1 MELTIVCKSSAFKHG
16 VSEADIRWTFNT
28 ARYDRFIERDDNR
41 YLLIGAATL
50 LPTTR
55 TVIRLK

>member
-28 ARYDRFIERDDNR
+28 ARYDRLVEGDVNR
-41 YLLIGAATL
+41 YLLIDGQTA
-50 LPTTR
+50 R
-55 TVIRLK
+55 Q